1 MRLLILLL
9 CTLRPCR
16 LRVGVSLIHASHT
29 NMPATRICT
38 SHTRACWVTAGYPV
52 TSGCRLILVLFLY
65 VEDFAYGGLLDAY
78 RAEHGCARRGVE
90 PQNALTSDSATQSAP
105 GAGPNSGDGGQRPS
119 GDDPG
124 GYVVYR
130 QTVQLMEM
138 LNKQSVTSVLA

>member
-1 MRLLILLL
+1 M
-9 CTLRPCR
+9 
-16 LRVGVSLIHASHT
+16 
-29 NMPATRICT
+29 
-38 SHTRACWVTAGYPV
+38 

-65 VEDFAYGGLLDAY
+65 IEGFAYGGLLDAY

-90 PQNALTSDSATQSAP
+90 PQSDTHADLVVSTE
-105 GAGPNSGDGGQRPS
+105 GARGGGQRPS

>member
-1 MRLLILLL
+1 
-9 CTLRPCR
+9 
-16 LRVGVSLIHASHT
+16 
-29 NMPATRICT
+29 
-38 SHTRACWVTAGYPV
+38 V

-65 VEDFAYGGLLDAY
+65 IEGFAYGGLLDAY

-90 PQNALTSDSATQSAP
+90 PHSDTPTDSVVSTEGAP
-105 GAGPNSGDGGQRPS
+105 GGGGGGQRPS